1 MIMMNECNNSTCN
14 VLTILLVWSG
24 PQFLIVRCSCDGVQI
39 KDLILPCIFSV
50 KDHRRYKMWWKQKK
64 GCTWGAACSYQ
75 IFVSFVISYSTI
87 CFIGWK
93 KNGMLLMVTSS
104 VGLSSNKSRK
114 QLKCVYNSAHHIMCC
129 QSFSHLKM
137 LSTCTFPIYPI
148 KKHHW
153 GPFFFFWQWV

>member
-1 MIMMNECNNSTCN
+1 MIMMNECNNS

-50 KDHRRYKMWWKQKK
+50 KDHRRYKMWWKQKRLYMRSSMLLPNFCVFCHQLQYYLFYRMK
-64 GCTWGAACSYQ
+64 
-75 IFVSFVISYSTI
+75 
-87 CFIGWK
+87 K
-93 KNGMLLMVTSS
+93 KNGMLL
-104 VGLSSNKSRK
+104 SRK
-114 QLKCVYNSAHHIMCC
+114 QLKCVYNSAYHIMCC

-153 GPFFFFWQWV
+153 GPFFFFRQWV

>member
-1 MIMMNECNNSTCN
+1 MIMMNECKNSTCN

-50 KDHRRYKMWWKQKK
+50 KDHRRQNVVKTKK
-64 GCTWGAACSYQ
+64 VVHEEQHALTKYLCLLSSVTVL
-75 IFVSFVISYSTI
+75 FVLQDE
-87 CFIGWK
+87 K

-114 QLKCVYNSAHHIMCC
+114 QLKCVYNSAYHIMCC